1 MGVGSGV
8 ASEAAS
14 GVGTAVAWGDIVES
28 GGDVGV
34 RKGCNAVEVG
44 AAVGV
49 GDGTGTDEQ
58 AATTPAATAKT
69 PIDIFRSDITF
80 HPSYQLDAI
89 NSTGMHGTG
98 SVRHIIH

>member
-14 GVGTAVAWGDIVES
+14 GVGAAVAWGDIVES

-49 GDGTGTDEQ
+49 GDGTGPDEQ
-58 AATTPAATAKT
+58 AATTPATTAKT
-69 PIDIFRSDITF
+69 PNDILRSDVTLSFLITNW
-80 HPSYQLDAI
+80 PLTNWMQASQ
-89 NSTGMHGTG
+89 
-98 SVRHIIH
+98 

>member
-1 MGVGSGV
+1 M
-8 ASEAAS
+8 ASEADS
-14 GVGTAVAWGDIVES
+14 GVGVAVAWGDIVES

-49 GDGTGTDEQ
+49 GDGTGPDEQ
-58 AATTPAATAKT
+58 AVTTQAAIAKT
-69 PIDIFRSDITF
+69 PTDILRTDITF

-89 NSTGMHGTG
+89 NSIGMQSTC
-98 SVRHIIH
+98 SVGHIIH